1 MFQAV
6 CPTCR
11 QKAVPPFHK
20 IAATVDTLVPAQCA
34 NCKAYSTVPPER
46 IAWLGFPELSALPV
60 GALVFFVTER
70 LYLAFGVGVLV
81 YCAAVVIGVSR
92 APLSAFLPENTSRL
106 ASFGAPIEHRA
117 GVVAVYGRRVL
128 RHFASSRRL
137 PQLEHCRTR
146 FTTRQRPAVAFLS
159 CLHPRLR
166 SPPVA
171 HVGAALAVPGLPKS
185 CASTIAARP
194 AWWHRPSH
202 LTWRSSGP
210 PNGWRRLASAYLYV
224 RAS

>member
-92 APLSAFLPENTSRL
+92 APYLRSFLKT
-106 ASFGAPIEHRA
+106 
-117 GVVAVYGRRVL
+117 
-128 RHFASSRRL
+128 
-137 PQLEHCRTR
+137 
-146 FTTRQRPAVAFLS
+146 RPALPAS
-159 CLHPRLR
+159 GHP
-166 SPPVA
+166 SNTA
-171 HVGAALAVPGLPKS
+171 
-185 CASTIAARP
+185 P
-194 AWWHRPSH
+194 AWWRFTGVEFSAISLHRGAC
-202 LTWRSSGP
+202 LSSSTVAPGSP
-210 PNGWRRLASAYLYV
+210 
-224 RAS
+224 RASDQRWLFSPACIRAFVHRQWHTSVPRWPCQACQSLAHLLL